1 MLCGGWRLDYC
12 STIHKTYRWW
22 GGGGGEGGQGQNAT
36 PHSVWLAWQ
45 EAVVFPSPTP
55 PDMQCNCAV
64 GLMPLISRAWLTVDS
79 TIYIW
84 SYEDG

>member
-1 MLCGGWRLDYC
+1 MWGLAIVALYTKLIGGRGPGTKCHPSQCVVGLAGGCGV
-12 STIHKTYRWW
+12 SFTY
-22 GGGGGEGGQGQNAT
+22 
-36 PHSVWLAWQ
+36 
-45 EAVVFPSPTP
+45 P